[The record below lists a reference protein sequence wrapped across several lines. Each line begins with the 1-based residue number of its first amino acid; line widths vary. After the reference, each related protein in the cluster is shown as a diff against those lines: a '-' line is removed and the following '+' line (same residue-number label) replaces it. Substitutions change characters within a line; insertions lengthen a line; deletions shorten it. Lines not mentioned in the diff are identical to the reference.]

1 MECLKS
7 PFLFSTPL
15 LSPPPSKPHSLIAR
29 TKKKKPGLV
38 LIRSSIQRDPWSP
51 SGDPARP
58 RPRMKNPKKPLSDDN
73 ARRIIKKKA
82 AYLSV
87 LRRNQGPQAQTPRW
101 LKRSPE
107 QMVQYLQ
114 DDRDGHL
121 YGKHV
126 VAAIKRVRSL
136 SQRLDGDYDMRM
148 EMASFVGKLT
158 FKEMCVVLKEQ
169 RGWRQARDFFAWMKL
184 QRLIQCIDSLVPQ
197 QLSYRPSVI
206 VYTIILR
213 LYGQVGKL
221 KVAEE
226 IFLEML
232 DVGCEPDEVACGTML
247 CSYARWGR
255 HKAMLSFY
263 SAVKERGIILS
274 VAVFNFMLSSLQKK
288 SLHREVV
295 EVWKDMV
302 EKGVTPNHFTYT
314 VVISS
319 LIKEGLHEDAFKTF
333 DEMRNSGVVPE
344 EVTYSL
350 LINLNAKSGNRD
362 EVQRLYEDMRF
373 RGIIPSNYTCASLL
387 SLYYKYEDYPRA
399 LSLFSQMVSN
409 KISAD
414 EVIYGLLI
422 RIYGK
427 LGLYEDA
434 HKTFEET
441 KQRGQLTSEKT
452 YLAMAQVHL
461 NAGNVDKAL
470 EVIELMKSSNLWFSR
485 FAYIVLL
492 QCYVM
497 KEDVVSAEGTF
508 VALSKTGPPDAGSC
522 NDMLNLYMGLN
533 LMNKAKDFIVR
544 IREDETHFDKELYKT
559 VMMVYCKE
567 GMLPEAEQL
576 TNQMVKNESFKN
588 DKFLMTFYWILC
600 EYKGDVQSDDE
611 LAAVE
616 PIDKFDATAL
626 GLMLSLYLTN
636 GNFSKTEILLKLLLG
651 YAAGGSKLVSQ
662 LIINLSKE
670 GMSHHQFIN
679 LIPHSVYLFEIS
691 IFIINL
697 FLFPGEISKA
707 ELLNHQLI
715 KLGCRI
721 EEATVASLISHYGK
735 QQMLKQAEDIFAE
748 YVNSPTS
755 SKLLYNSMIN
765 AYAKCGKQEKAYLLY
780 KQATEEGRDLGA
792 VGISIAVNSLTNGG
806 KHQEAENIV
815 RRSLKEN
822 LELDTVAHNTFIKA
836 MLEAGKLDF
845 ASSIFECMC
854 SSGVAPSIE
863 TINTMISVYGQ
874 DQKLDRAVEMFNKA
888 SSFGVLLDEKTYMNL
903 IGYYGKAGMMLEV
916 SQLFSKMQEEGIK
929 PGKVSYNIMINVYA
943 NAGVLHE
950 TEKLFQAMQRQG
962 CLPDSFTYLSL
973 VQAYTRSLSYS
984 KAEETIHAM
993 QSKGIP
999 PSCVHFNI
1007 LLHAFTKAGLIDEA
1021 KRVYDKL
1028 SNFGLIPDLVC
1039 YRTMLNGYLKCGCVE
1054 EGINFFESISE
1065 STKGDRFILSAAV
1078 HFYKSAGKQSKARE
1092 ILSSM
1097 NNMRIPFLKKL
1108 EVGSGERVKTP

>member
-7 PFLFSTPL
+7 PFLVSAPL
-15 LSPPPSKPHSLIAR
+15 LPPPSKPHSIAAK
-29 TKKKKPGLV
+29 TKKKRRPLPVLV
-38 LIRSSIQRDPWSP
+38 RSSVQRDPWSP
-51 SGDPARP
+51 NFGDPARP
-58 RPRMKNPKKPLSDDN
+58 KPRTRNPKKPLSDDN
-73 ARRIIKKKA
+73 ARRIIKKRA

-101 LKRSPE
+101 TKRTPE

-114 DDRDGHL
+114 DDRNGHL

-126 VAAIKRVRSL
+126 VAAIRRVRAL
-136 SQRLDGDYDMRM
+136 SQRIDGDYDMRM
-148 EMASFVGKLT
+148 EMASFVGRLT

-169 RGWRQARDFFAWMKL
+169 KGWRQVRDFFAWMKL
-184 QRLIQCIDSLVPQ
+184 Q
-197 QLSYRPSVI
+197 LSYHPSVI
-206 VYTIILR
+206 VYTIVLR

-221 KVAEE
+221 KLAEE

-232 DVGCEPDEVACGTML
+232 DVGCEPDEVAFGTML

-295 EVWKDMV
+295 QVWKDMV
-302 EKGVTPNHFTYT
+302 EKGVIPNNFTYT
-314 VVISS
+314 VAISS
-319 LIKEGLHEDAFKTF
+319 LVKEGLHEDAFKTF
-333 DEMRNSGVVPE
+333 GEMRSNGVVPE
-344 EVTYSL
+344 EVTYCL

-362 EVQRLYEDMRF
+362 EVLRLYEDMRF

-399 LSLFSQMVSN
+399 LSLFSEMVRN

-461 NAGNVDKAL
+461 TSGNVDKAL
-470 EVIELMKSSNLWFSR
+470 EVIDLMKSSNLWFSR

-508 VALSKTGPPDAGSC
+508 VALSKTGLPDAGSC
-522 NDMLNLYMGLN
+522 NDMLSLYVGLN
-533 LMNKAKDFIVR
+533 LMNKAKEFIIR
-544 IREDETHFDKELYKT
+544 IREDETHFDKELYRT
-559 VMMVYCKE
+559 VMKVYCKE

-588 DKFLMTFYWILC
+588 DKFFMTFYWILC
-600 EYKGDVQSDDE
+600 EHKGDAQSDDE
-611 LAAVE
+611 LVAIE
-616 PIDKFDATAL
+616 PIDKLDATAL

-636 GNFSKTEILLKLLLG
+636 GNFSKTKILLKLLLG
-651 YAAGGSKLVSQ
+651 YATGGSKIVSQ
-662 LIINLSKE
+662 LIISLSKD
-670 GMSHHQFIN
+670 GM
-679 LIPHSVYLFEIS
+679 
-691 IFIINL
+691 
-697 FLFPGEISKA
+697 EISKT

-715 KLGCRI
+715 KLGCRM

-748 YVNSPTS
+748 YVNSPIS
-755 SKLLYNSMIN
+755 SCKLLYNSMIN
-765 AYAKCGKQEKAYLLY
+765 AYAKCGEQEKAYLLY
-780 KQATEEGRDLGA
+780 KKVTEEGCDLGA

-806 KHQEAENIV
+806 KHQAAENII

-822 LELDTVAHNTFIKA
+822 LELDTVAYNTFIKA
-836 MLEAGKLDF
+836 MLEAGKLHF
-845 ASSIFECMC
+845 ASSIFERMS

-863 TINTMISVYGQ
+863 TFNTMISVYGQ

-888 SSFGVLLDEKTYMNL
+888 SSFRVTSDEKTYMNL
-903 IGYYGKAGMMLEV
+903 IGYYGKAGMILEA

-973 VQAYTRSLSYS
+973 VQAYTRSLNYS
-984 KAEETIHAM
+984 KAEETIHDM
-993 QSKGIP
+993 QRKGIP

-1021 KRVYDKL
+1021 KRVYEEL
-1028 SNFGLIPDLVC
+1028 STFGLIPDLVC
-1039 YRTMLNGYLKCGCVE
+1039 YRTMLNGYLKCGYVE
-1054 EGINFFESISE
+1054 EGINFFERIGE
-1065 STKGDRFILSAAV
+1065 STKGDRFIMSAAV
-1078 HFYKSAGKQSKARE
+1078 HFYKSAGKQSKAKE

-1097 NNMRIPFLKKL
+1097 NNMGIPFLKRL
-1108 EVGSGERVKTP
+1108 EVGSRERVKTP

>member
-7 PFLFSTPL
+7 PFIFSTPL
-15 LSPPPSKPHSLIAR
+15 VPPPF
-29 TKKKKPGLV
+29 KKKKPRHV
-38 LIRSSIQRDPWSP
+38 LIRCSVQRDPWSP
-51 SGDPARP
+51 SSGDPARP
-58 RPRMKNPKKPLSDDN
+58 KPRTRSPKKPLSDDN
-73 ARRIIKKKA
+73 ARRIIKSKA

-101 LKRSPE
+101 IKRTPE

-114 DDRDGHL
+114 DDRNGHL
-121 YGKHV
+121 YGRHV

-136 SQRLDGDYDMRM
+136 SQRHDGDYDMRM

-158 FKEMCVVLKEQ
+158 FKEMCTVLKEQ
-169 RGWRQARDFFAWMKL
+169 KGWRQVRDFFAWMKL
-184 QRLIQCIDSLVPQ
+184 

-206 VYTIILR
+206 VYTIVLR

-221 KVAEE
+221 KLAEE

-232 DVGCEPDEVACGTML
+232 DADCEPDEVACGTML

-263 SAVKERGIILS
+263 SAVKERGIFLS

-295 EVWKDMV
+295 EVWKDML
-302 EKGVTPNHFTYT
+302 EKGVIPNSFTYT
-314 VVISS
+314 VAISS

-333 DEMRNSGVVPE
+333 DEMRNNGIVPE

-350 LINLNAKSGNRD
+350 LINLNTKIGNRD
-362 EVQRLYEDMRF
+362 GVQRLYENMRIQ
-373 RGIIPSNYTCASLL
+373 GIIPSNYTCASLL

-399 LSLFSQMVSN
+399 LSLFSEMVRN

-441 KQRGQLTSEKT
+441 KQRGLLSSEKT

-461 NAGNVDKAL
+461 TSGNVDKAL
-470 EVIELMKSSNLWFSR
+470 EVIELMKSSNLWLSR

-497 KEDVVSAEGTF
+497 KEDVISAEGTF

-522 NDMLNLYMGLN
+522 NDMLSLYMGLN
-533 LMNKAKDFIVR
+533 LMNKAKEFIVR
-544 IREDETHFDKELYKT
+544 IREDGTHFDKELYRT
-559 VMMVYCKE
+559 VMKVYCKE

-576 TNQMVKNESFKN
+576 TNQMFKNESFKN

-600 EYKGDVQSDDE
+600 EHKGDAQSDNE
-611 LAAVE
+611 LAAIE
-616 PIDKFDATAL
+616 PVDKFDATAL

-636 GNFSKTEILLKLLLG
+636 GSFNKTKILLKLLG
-651 YAAGGSKLVSQ
+651 YAAGGSKIVSQ
-662 LIINLSKE
+662 LIISLSKD
-670 GMSHHQFIN
+670 
-679 LIPHSVYLFEIS
+679 
-691 IFIINL
+691 
-697 FLFPGEISKA
+697 GEISKA

-715 KLGCRI
+715 KLGCRM

-765 AYAKCGKQEKAYLLY
+765 AYAKCGKQEKAYSLY
-780 KQATEEGRDLGA
+780 KQVTEEGCDLGA

-815 RRSLKEN
+815 RRSLEEN
-822 LELDTVAHNTFIKA
+822 LELDTVAYNTFIKA
-836 MLEAGKLDF
+836 MLEAGKLHF
-845 ASSIFECMC
+845 ASSIFERMC
-854 SSGVAPSIE
+854 SSGFAPSIE
-863 TINTMISVYGQ
+863 TFNTMISVYGQ
-874 DQKLDRAVEMFNKA
+874 DQKLDKAVEIFNKA
-888 SSFGVLLDEKTYMNL
+888 SSFGVSLDEKTYMNL

-943 NAGVLHE
+943 NAGVLNE

-973 VQAYTRSLSYS
+973 VQAYTRSLNYS
-984 KAEETIHAM
+984 KAEETIHDM

-1028 SNFGLIPDLVC
+1028 STFGLIPDLVC
-1039 YRTMLNGYLKCGCVE
+1039 YRTMLNGYLKCGCVK
-1054 EGINFFESISE
+1054 EGINFFESIYE
-1065 STKGDRFILSAAV
+1065 STKSDGFILSAAV
-1078 HFYKSAGKQSKARE
+1078 HFYKSAGNESKAEE

-1097 NNMRIPFLKKL
+1097 NNLRIPFLKKL
-1108 EVGSGERVKTP
+1108 EVGSGERLKTP